1 MPSALPVGLLLLL
14 LLFLATDAHGGH
26 RAGLEALDRDLL
38 FADLADP
45 EGPVLDARHGVIDLL
60 EQELLAVA
68 QAEHHALRV
77 LGRSEVDLV
86 RKVVRVER
94 RLLVERLARLLEQ
107 GALLLLEDLL
117 EALQVL
123 LIHPGAPAPLS
134 CFRAAGHLSRP
145 CRRESSRPK
154 KEAEVYGHDRVE
166 SSHAW
171 PIPSSTASSPD
182 RALAGGEGGGGPAV
196 AGLRRSPLRR
206 APARAAAEEEARL
219 RGQRGA
225 PGAVPAAAG
234 VRVRDRATLRLFARG
249 EGEGRP

>member
-1 MPSALPVGLLLLL
+1 MPSALPVGLFLLL
-14 LLFLATDAHGGH
+14 LLFLAADAHGGH

-107 GALLLLEDLL
+107 GALQLLL
-117 EALQVL
+117 
-123 LIHPGAPAPLS
+123 IPPGAPAPLS

-166 SSHAW
+166 SSRAW
-171 PIPSSTASSPD
+171 PIPSSTASSSEPCS
-182 RALAGGEGGGGPAV
+182 RWRRRRRWTGCCWSPTFPSPPSTCAGG
-196 AGLRRSPLRR
+196 R
-206 APARAAAEEEARL
+206 
-219 RGQRGA
+219 
-225 PGAVPAAAG
+225 
-234 VRVRDRATLRLFARG
+234 
-249 EGEGRP
+249 

>member
-1 MPSALPVGLLLLL
+1 MPSALPVGLFLLL
-14 LLFLATDAHGGH
+14 LLFLAADAHGGH

-60 EQELLAVA
+60 EQ
-68 QAEHHALRV
+68 
-77 LGRSEVDLV
+77 
-86 RKVVRVER
+86 
-94 RLLVERLARLLEQ
+94 
-107 GALLLLEDLL
+107 DLL

-171 PIPSSTASSPD
+171 PIPSSTASSSGPCS
-182 RALAGGEGGGGPAV
+182 RWRRRRRWTGCCWSPTFLSPPSTCAGG
-196 AGLRRSPLRR
+196 R
-206 APARAAAEEEARL
+206 
-219 RGQRGA
+219 
-225 PGAVPAAAG
+225 
-234 VRVRDRATLRLFARG
+234 
-249 EGEGRP
+249 